1 MRPSSIVPVGTNH
14 HCGPLELLGPQA
26 TCVICAGD
34 RQKRG
39 FPLTPPH
46 SLWGS
51 REVEVGA
58 RGRGWSS
65 AAPSSSLLR
74 AGLHAG
80 SSTPL
85 PMNIQGWERPAQT
98 PQTWAAHGLLRSQ
111 VSLNGG
117 VPFPSAFCMYQRKE
131 QVIPTLSPGLF
142 STALWALSPSG
153 NQRSHV
159 PFLFHYAKQTFNQ
172 KVCCFILGSS
182 QGKKN
187 NNSHTQLQE
196 AGCHSRER

>member
-26 TCVICAGD
+26 TCVICSGD

-39 FPLTPPH
+39 FPLALPH

-80 SSTPL
+80 SSRPL
-85 PMNIQGWERPAQT
+85 PMNIQGWERPAQ
-98 PQTWAAHGLLRSQ
+98 PPPDLGCAWAAQIPSISKWGTPIPLSFPRVPEERASDPH
-111 VSLNGG
+111 SLSRL
-117 VPFPSAFCMYQRKE
+117 VFYSFM
-131 QVIPTLSPGLF
+131 SPQ
-142 STALWALSPSG
+142 SLW
-153 NQRSHV
+153 
-159 PFLFHYAKQTFNQ
+159 
-172 KVCCFILGSS
+172 
-182 QGKKN
+182 
-187 NNSHTQLQE
+187 
-196 AGCHSRER
+196 